1 MIDINAI
8 AIDNVMTSINSVN
21 SSMIPETI
29 YNNTDDTDLT
39 LVPTNNTP
47 SHQSYDASFNED
59 NNDNVYLGVE
69 KSAENDQSDTR
80 SNDDSESQSID
91 MNATTIDNDASD
103 NVATRTRSR
112 GVRLRAKAREERA
125 RLEKARK
132 RLQRIPGR
140 NLESV
145 ESSSNSPS
153 YEY

>member
-1 MIDINAI
+1 MILIDINVI
-8 AIDNVMTSINSVN
+8 AIDNAMTSINSVN

-69 KSAENDQSDTR
+69 KSAENDQSD

-112 GVRLRAKAREERA
+112 VRLRAKAREERA